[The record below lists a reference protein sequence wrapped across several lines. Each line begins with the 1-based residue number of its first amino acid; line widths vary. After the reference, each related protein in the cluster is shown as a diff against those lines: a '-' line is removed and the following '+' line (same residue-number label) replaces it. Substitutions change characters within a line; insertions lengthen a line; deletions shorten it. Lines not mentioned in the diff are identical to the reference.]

1 LGHLALANIP
11 ILVRVSLGMKH
22 SREAQASTTPLIWN
36 ASEES
41 RQCFTNLP
49 PVSVTK
55 DQDRKCRGGYD
66 STSQPSKPRMRK
78 ICTRDHPLLSDATT
92 SHSHAAAV
100 CPAEMRSPAS
110 SDEASHVSEVQFRRS
125 TTYPLRISH
134 HPIAPNSKLVLSQDR
149 WVYLRNFFHR
159 NSRCFP
165 PQFLIFTSSLLSC
178 CWKR

>member
-1 LGHLALANIP
+1 M
-11 ILVRVSLGMKH
+11 LVRVSLGMKH

-78 ICTRDHPLLSDATT
+78 IRTRDHPLLSDATT